1 MVAMLKSGKKFLFQ
15 SSPWFWA
22 FFMLTVVVGVFL
34 RLYLISDQVLMDDE
48 WHALHFSINH
58 SL

>member
-1 MVAMLKSGKKFLFQ
+1 MLKSGKKFLFQ